1 MSPAQ
6 NTAETPRDQQIPQTA
21 YPFGA
26 FALGTVLGVR
36 RLSTPSGE
44 RSGHVAS

>member
-1 MSPAQ
+1 MSPIS
-6 NTAETPRDQQIPQTA
+6 NPSETPRDQSIPQTA

-36 RLSTPSGE
+36 RIPTPTGE
-44 RSGHVAS
+44 RGGPAAN